1 MTHASTAEV
10 LRTTD
15 ELTFQWLRLKKIV
28 YRDAHDKERTWE
40 LAQRTTRRGKVDG
53 VGIVARLSI
62 KSFCV
67 RRYAT
72 IDDSREPQI

>member
-1 MTHASTAEV
+1 MTPHASTAEV

-40 LAQRTTRRGKVDG
+40 LAQRTTRRGSVDG
-53 VGIVARLSI
+53 VGIIARLR
-62 KSFCV
+62 KRGQV
-67 RRYAT
+67 
-72 IDDSREPQI
+72 DQIVLCSQVCHH